1 MVSAPQPAASSSL
14 AAVGA
19 ATVTRAAPAAVSSWD
34 KMSPVGP
41 APKISA
47 SQPACGAS
55 TSMPCRAQAVGSAST
70 ATSGPRSPA
79 RWQLTAGTL
88 RYSAKPPSSNT
99 PMARSEAQNAGRA
112 RRHMAQVPQDT
123 MLSTATSSPGGRP
136 SAAPSAARS
145 TTPIT
150 SCPGTSG

>member
-1 MVSAPQPAASSSL
+1 
-14 AAVGA
+14 
-19 ATVTRAAPAAVSSWD
+19 
-34 KMSPVGP
+34 MSPVGP

-47 SQPACGAS
+47 SQPGRGAS
-55 TSMPCRAQAVGSAST
+55 TSIPCRAQAVGSAST

-79 RWQLTAGTL
+79 GWQLTAGTT

-112 RRHMAQVPQDT
+112 WRHMAQVPQET
-123 MLSTATSSPGGRP
+123 MLSTATRSP
-136 SAAPSAARS
+136 AASPLPELSPAPIPGTLAPATS
-145 TTPIT
+145 TSPTT